1 MIGLLS
7 DTMVAVQANKERIAL
22 MSGTD
27 TRPLL
32 SPSQLEAVVVAAYL
46 QEVRR

>member
-1 MIGLLS
+1 M
-7 DTMVAVQANKERIAL
+7 TT
-22 MSGTD
+22 TD
-27 TRPLL
+27 KRPIL

>member
-1 MIGLLS
+1 MATL
-7 DTMVAVQANKERIAL
+7 DK
-22 MSGTD
+22 
-27 TRPLL
+27 RPLL

>member
-1 MIGLLS
+1 MVGELY
-7 DTMVAVQANKERIAL
+7 DTIVAVPANKRRIAR
-22 MSGTD
+22 MSSPD
-27 TRPLL
+27 KRPLL